1 MAMGKRS
8 KEARH
13 HLLTLCLDPAIDAIC
28 SIAGLTQA
36 QLISRSRKDRTVI
49 SRAIVYDFLYV
60 NFEFSTCEI
69 GGVFGRNH
77 STVLNA
83 LKKIKGYL
91 EYGDKETTELFGRF
105 YTYINML

>member
-1 MAMGKRS
+1 MAMGKKS
-8 KEARH
+8 KEVRR

-28 SIAGLTQA
+28 SIAGLTRA

-49 SRAIVYDFLYV
+49 SRAVVYDFLYAC
-60 NFEFSTCEI
+60 FEFSTCEI
-69 GGVFGRNH
+69 GAAFDRNH
-77 STVLNA
+77 SSVLNA

-91 EYGDKETTELFGRF
+91 EYGDKETTELFERF